1 MYKRQVLSLQ
11 KLGIVALSI
20 VVFMVCFLGVTFSAL
35 QASKTA
41 TGTIT
46 FTGDLAVAIGYGIN
60 VDVSDAGDPSKVTLN
75 LTPNYDNIID
85 ASESNNIYLQ
95 GQSGQVA
102 SLKWAQTSGTTAVD
116 DLVFRVF
123 SNNTSAYIKFIIE
136 LKYTSAS
143 APATAQDWKVFP
155 NFSATGTQ
163 ISDGSN
169 TDYSYYSNA
178 NGENLLVS
186 FPEISTD
193 TDGGVVSAVKTFYV
207 YYLNKDFTALQS
219 FAPGS
224 TVNGETIDSYANLNK
239 QVSLSHLISDINFML
254 DGDKVPNN
262 NDKFTMSITCDAAI
276 YPSI

>member
-46 FTGDLAVAIGYGIN
+46 FTGDLAVAIGYGNN

-102 SLKWAQTSGTTAVD
+102 SLKWAQTSGTAVD

-123 SNNTSAYIKFIIE
+123 SNDTSAYIKFIIE
-136 LKYTSAS
+136 LKYTPASDAS

-193 TDGGVVSAVKTFYV
+193 TDGSAVKTFYV
-207 YYLNKDFTALQS
+207 YYLNSDFTALQS

-224 TVNGETIDSYANLNK
+224 TVSGETIDSYANLNK
-239 QVSLSHLISDINFML
+239 QVSLSDLISDINFML

-262 NDKFTMSITCDAAI
+262 NDKFTLSITCDAAI